1 MHVFSPWRLH
11 RSGDGKPP
19 SFFRIV
25 QGDAGLNTAAMLKS
39 CLSAAESG
47 QLGVMTMT
55 LQHVVARSKA
65 RGLIGGSVAP
75 DRATMLAVHGQLV
88 LEGDVWLAAA
98 LRHFALSL
106 PPLSEEERSVVCEG
120 ETVTPCGGLF

>member
-1 MHVFSPWRLH
+1 
-11 RSGDGKPP
+11 
-19 SFFRIV
+19 
-25 QGDAGLNTAAMLKS
+25 MLKS
-39 CLSAAESG
+39 CLSGAEAG
-47 QLGVMTMT
+47 QLGAMTMT

-75 DRATMLAVHGQLV
+75 DLDTMTTVHGQLV